1 MISWILL
8 LCSVCVTGVF
18 GQSQTLYVYEELP
31 SDPPQPLSVEQHSS
45 FKPQVQ
51 AWSSSKADTSTKKI
65 QKVCFSPLV
74 DLLGYHSD
82 GLHYRAGLGLSSLVQ
97 LGSKWQMQFSGIQSV
112 NGLDSLFQPQAYFTS
127 SKNNTRLSTDVRL
140 RASFTPNAIFNF
152 QAGLDH
158 HFVGEGSRSLFLGDY
173 GKPYPFGQVKARFWR
188 VEYTVLYQFFREE
201 INNRWKNKY
210 GATHHVSFNAAKWLN
225 FGIFET
231 VVFLP
236 KDTLLNRGYDVE
248 YLNPVIFYR
257 PQEYA
262 LGSSDNVLLGAS
274 FHASFKQMRLY
285 GQLILDEFFLAEI
298 RAKTGWWANK
308 YGAQLGL
315 KGRFRLG
322 KWNGF
327 YRGEYNVVRPY
338 TYAHLNAGQN
348 YGHQGSVLSH
358 PLGANFRE
366 LLVEGK
372 LENERWLLKA
382 FISYSVKGLDKE
394 GYSYGGNVYQPYT
407 FRPFDYG
414 HNIGQ
419 GLQNNMLRMVLTGA
433 YKLSRAFNM
442 QAFAECHLRTDSVF
456 DKLSVLPVIGIRSQ
470 LWNDY
475 RNY

>member
-1 MISWILL
+1 MRNWVLFLWSA
-8 LCSVCVTGVF
+8 CVTGVL
-18 GQSQTLYVYEELP
+18 GQRQTMHVYEELP
-31 SDPPQPLSVEQHSS
+31 SDPLQKGSVEQHSS

-51 AWSSSKADTSTKKI
+51 AWSTSKTDTSVKI
-65 QKVCFSPLV
+65 PQKVCFSPIV
-74 DLLGYHSD
+74 DMLGYYSNR
-82 GLHYRAGLGLSSLVQ
+82 LQYRAGIGLTSVVQ
-97 LGSKWQMQFSGIQSV
+97 LGSKWQMQFSGLQSV
-112 NGLDSLFQPQAYFTS
+112 NGLDSLFQPQAYFT
-127 SKNNTRLSTDVRL
+127 KTKKNTRLSTDVRL
-140 RASFTPNAIFNF
+140 RASYTPNAIFNF
-152 QAGLDH
+152 QAGMDH

-201 INNRWKNKY
+201 MNNRWKNKY

-298 RAKTGWWANK
+298 KAKTGWWANK
-308 YGAQLGL
+308 YGAQLGI
-315 KGRFRLG
+315 KGRFRFG

-366 LLVEGK
+366 ILVESK
-372 LENERWLLKA
+372 LEKDHWLLKA
-382 FISYSVKGLDKE
+382 FISYAVKGLDKE

-407 FRPFDYG
+407 LRPYDYG
-414 HNIGQ
+414 HDIGQ
-419 GLQNNMLRMVLTGA
+419 GLQNNMFRMIFTGA
-433 YKLSRAFNM
+433 YKLSRAVNM
-442 QAFAECHLRTDSVF
+442 QVFAECHVRTDSGF
-456 DKLSVLPVIGIRSQ
+456 DRLTLLPFVGIRSQ